1 MNHLLKYHILL
12 FALFPPSWKCPTFF
26 LSLLKPGMGLW
37 FSKAFRKE
45 PPGDWFTSDLGRAQ
59 LSRRSPVLWAA
70 SCWAQEVTDF
80 PPHTSSP
87 GPGAQPL
94 PTARSQCPAHTHPW
108 ASKRFL
114 LPTRA
119 RLLHPDLLLAVC
131 HHPRGLQG
139 ALLAGC
145 VSAAP
150 AQALGSLVGAWAIL
164 LNQ

>member
-1 MNHLLKYHILL
+1 MNHLLKYNILL

-59 LSRRSPVLWAA
+59 LSPRSPVLWAA

-80 PPHTSSP
+80 PPHMSSP
-87 GPGAQPL
+87 SPGAQPL

-119 RLLHPDLLLAVC
+119 RLLHPPARCLSSSM
-131 HHPRGLQG
+131 G
-139 ALLAGC
+139 AAGGASGVRSTGPSPGEPSGC
-145 VSAAP
+145 
-150 AQALGSLVGAWAIL
+150 LGNFVESVMS
-164 LNQ
+164 